1 MNKKGN
7 QRYQETCQ
15 RIEGAM
21 IELLEEKGAGQV
33 TVSEICRKAQV
44 HRTTFYGHYDDIP
57 DLMNHVAGQMFSH
70 VMEGFHLADD
80 EASGEGFIKLFYYI
94 KENRQMFRSLMDY
107 YGSRHYEFA
116 ILPSRLERHIK
127 EIMEKAGYEKGES
140 ALYYYIF
147 FTEGLK
153 AVIYRWLER
162 DCAESPE
169 KMWKIISKEYE
180 PLRKERIQ
188 KKRSKRKKLDKN
200 VEEITKN

>member
-15 RIEGAM
+15 RIEEAV
-21 IELLEEKGAGQV
+21 IALLEEKEVEQI

-57 DLMNHVAGQMFSH
+57 DLMNHVAGQMYSH
-70 VMEGFHLADD
+70 VMEGFKLTDGATP
-80 EASGEGFIKLFYYI
+80 GEGFIKLFYYI

-107 YGSRHYEFA
+107 YSSKRYKLA
-116 ILPSRLERHIK
+116 ILPSEMEQHVK
-127 EIMEKAGYEKGES
+127 EIMKKSGYEEREVG
-140 ALYYYIF
+140 LYYYIF

-153 AVIYRWLER
+153 AVIYHWLER

-169 KMWKIISKEYE
+169 KMWKIVAKEYE
-180 PLRKERIQ
+180 PLHMEKIQ
-188 KKRSKRKKLDKN
+188 KKKGRKKTD
-200 VEEITKN
+200 